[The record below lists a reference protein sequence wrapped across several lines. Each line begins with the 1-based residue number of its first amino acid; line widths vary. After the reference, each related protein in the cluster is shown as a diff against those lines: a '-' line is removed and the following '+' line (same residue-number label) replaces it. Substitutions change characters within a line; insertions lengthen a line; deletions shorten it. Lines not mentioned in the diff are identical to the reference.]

1 MHRQLADAVSNCIR
15 YVLVL
20 ERTSFV
26 ESACCYFGDETA
38 IGAHSRPPIGIMV
51 GLVFHPSERQR
62 EPTSRI
68 AGIESRG
75 PEHRRAGGCFCRQRQ
90 HPLALSRVLHS
101 DRSTRRIN
109 RGRETMIPLAFTAAL
124 IWCQQRASRRWSIG
138 RAEDRTYCKI
148 MIIWRLSALDL
159 VARNIWT
166 PRRNFA
172 V

>member
-51 GLVFHPSERQR
+51 GLVFHPLERQR

-68 AGIESRG
+68 AGIESRAART
-75 PEHRRAGGCFCRQRQ
+75 PARWRVFCRQRQ
-90 HPLALSRVLHS
+90 HHLPSVACY
-101 DRSTRRIN
+101 T
-109 RGRETMIPLAFTAAL
+109 L
-124 IWCQQRASRRWSIG
+124 IAQHD
-138 RAEDRTYCKI
+138 E
-148 MIIWRLSALDL
+148 
-159 VARNIWT
+159 
-166 PRRNFA
+166 
-172 V
+172 